1 DIKCTVNIQHNC
13 ADNKCQSS
21 RTRVVVNEREK
32 TSERS
37 LAVQHISNADLIIKT
52 AQMRDA
58 AALNVLR
65 WKPGPRDTETI
76 I

>member
-1 DIKCTVNIQHNC
+1 C

-21 RTRVVVNEREK
+21 RTRVVVDEREK

-37 LAVQHISNADLIIKT
+37 LAVQHISNADLIINT

-58 AALNVLR
+58 AALTSSAGSQVHGTPKL
-65 WKPGPRDTETI
+65 
-76 I
+76 